1 MNTRRELTGSLL
13 FRRCM
18 QQFIV
23 SGDQHLKVSKE
34 LPLEWQLNR
43 YRALFMSYVDLCKVH
58 DAELILAGDLF
69 HNAKPNMHEVQLFLE
84 LMQLLEDEAIYTSII
99 SGNHENLGTAGT
111 TLDYFNSIFEAS
123 SYIQYYPEIGYRD
136 EADVSLTFVGHHKLQ
151 EWLDQKEDVRM
162 NGTKVVFSHFRPTV
176 NYFIQ
181 EEVDVD
187 KFSGKSDLV
196 IAGDIHMD
204 FQLGNV
210 VYTNA
215 PLNNHFESAPECGCI
230 LLSLQDGKADW
241 KRIPLVLPNL
251 IQIDTTAE
259 KFEDTLDTF
268 NFYRISVTG
277 TPEDLRQIKTTTE
290 NTKLLKIPELQDTY
304 VESEITEEVKNLSLQ
319 DALVE
324 YMKELNYTEEKIA
337 EMIGVW
343 HE

>member
-1 MNTRRELTGSLL
+1 
-13 FRRCM
+13 M

-23 SGDQHLKVSKE
+23 SGDQHLTVSKE
-34 LPLEWQLNR
+34 SPLEWQLNR
-43 YRALFMSYVDLCKVH
+43 YRALFMSYIDLCKVH

-136 EADVSLTFVGHHKLQ
+136 EEDVSLTFVGHHKLQ
-151 EWLDQKEDVRM
+151 EWLEQKEDVRM

-176 NYFIQ
+176 NFFIQ
-181 EEVDVD
+181 EEIDVE
-187 KFSGKSDLV
+187 KFLSNCSYCF
-196 IAGDIHMD
+196 AGDIHMPTSFYD
-204 FQLGNV
+204 GKL
-210 VYTNA
+210 VYTSA
-215 PLNNHFESAPECGCI
+215 PLNHTFERTPDCGA
-230 LLSLQDGKADW
+230 LLVTIEDGKVSH
-241 KRIPLVLPNL
+241 KRIPLTLPNL

-277 TPEDLRQIKTTTE
+277 TPEDLRQIKTE
-290 NTKLLKIPELQDTY
+290 SPNTKLLKIPELQDTY
-304 VESEITEEVKNLSLQ
+304 VESEVVEEVKNQSLEN
-319 DALVE
+319 ALVG
-324 YMKELNYTEEKIA
+324 YMQELKYTEEKIA
-337 EMIGVW
+337 EMIGVL